1 MQPGGVAAPRFCGEV
16 RRHGAW
22 IRVHA
27 LFVGA
32 HQQSK
37 HQNQEQHTHTHSLG
51 GVLQEGRGRKERRGL
66 EVGKG
71 AEGKGGRRQKKKGK
85 GSTGIEG
92 GG

>member
-37 HQNQEQHTHTHSLG
+37 HQNQEQHTHTLTRRRFTG
-51 GVLQEGRGRKERRGL
+51 GE
-66 EVGKG
+66 G
-71 AEGKGGRRQKKKGK
+71 AEG
-85 GSTGIEG
+85 G
-92 GG
+92 GGGKIWVGGCQT